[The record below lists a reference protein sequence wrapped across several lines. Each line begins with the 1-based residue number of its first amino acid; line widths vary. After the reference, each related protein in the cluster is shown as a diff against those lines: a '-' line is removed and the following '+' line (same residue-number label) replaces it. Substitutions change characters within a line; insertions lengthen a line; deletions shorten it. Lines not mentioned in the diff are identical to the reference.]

1 MLKILPWLIIL
12 LLTALIFVL
21 HLKELTPKSFISV
34 LKYKY
39 YGYAKPEINKIK
51 FIFYLQNEDVSEVNF
66 YGHRGGAPEWLAT
79 ENSLLAFEFGSAMG
93 LKYFEIDVKLTKDL
107 IPIVFHDEHMYRLTG
122 INEFVKNL
130 TLSQIEEIKYRD
142 GQSILTIDELVTRYQ
157 NILIDLSANNF
168 QDAIYITEYIL
179 NINNT
184 SLQDRVIIQF
194 ADPKIVEL
202 VSKKYPKLKISYNE
216 WGDRIKKT
224 KIYKNYANIFTLNP
238 SLHINKNIIEE
249 IGSDKVIIAVVQ
261 GDDAGEIIRL
271 KGIGI
276 KNIMI
281 RNSLLINREFY
292 RNKPN

>member
-1 MLKILPWLIIL
+1 L
-12 LLTALIFVL
+12 
-21 HLKELTPKSFISV
+21 
-34 LKYKY
+34 
-39 YGYAKPEINKIK
+39 
-51 FIFYLQNEDVSEVNF
+51 
-66 YGHRGGAPEWLAT
+66 
-79 ENSLLAFEFGSAMG
+79 EFGSAMG

-130 TLSQIEEIKYRD
+130 TLSQIKEIKYRD
-142 GQSILTIDELVTRYQ
+142 GQSILTIDELVTHYQ

-184 SLQDRVIIQF
+184 SLQDMVIIQF
-194 ADPKIVEL
+194 ADPKIIEL

-238 SLHINKNIIEE
+238 SSHINQNIIAE

-292 RNKPN
+292 RNKSN